1 MVESE
6 EYCHRNDPQKCVA
19 RCDAHASAISRFYLA
34 KKNDATFL

>member
-19 RCDAHASAISRFYLA
+19 IARCDGKS
-34 KKNDATFL
+34 